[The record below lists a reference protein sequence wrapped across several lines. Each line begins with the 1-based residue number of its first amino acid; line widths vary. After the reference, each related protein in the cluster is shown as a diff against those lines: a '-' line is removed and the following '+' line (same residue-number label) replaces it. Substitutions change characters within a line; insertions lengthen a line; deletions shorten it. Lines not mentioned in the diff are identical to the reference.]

1 MKIVLDAFYEIDITE
16 ELDEDMA
23 KEILATAQYFQAPF
37 LKKKA
42 MDIFMSKFFVDTD
55 EKKTEIFDFTKKFQ
69 IVELEKILEEMKEFK
84 GWLPMSYKNLVK
96 NNMQWYLRKGDTS
109 SPNRD

>member
-1 MKIVLDAFYEIDITE
+1 MAAQSDFFEGLFTFEDKLEYKISDVSEECMKIVLDAFYEIDITE

-42 MDIFMSKFFVDTD
+42 MDIFIFF
-55 EKKTEIFDFTKKFQ
+55 
-69 IVELEKILEEMKEFK
+69 L
-84 GWLPMSYKNLVK
+84 
-96 NNMQWYLRKGDTS
+96 
-109 SPNRD
+109 

>member
-42 MDIFMSKFFVDTD
+42 MDIFMSKFFVDTK
-55 EKKTEIFDFTKKFQ
+55 EKKTEIFDFAKKFQ
-69 IVELEKILEEMKEFK
+69 IVELEKILEEMKGFK
-84 GWLPMSYKNLVK
+84 RMAIPFKNLVI